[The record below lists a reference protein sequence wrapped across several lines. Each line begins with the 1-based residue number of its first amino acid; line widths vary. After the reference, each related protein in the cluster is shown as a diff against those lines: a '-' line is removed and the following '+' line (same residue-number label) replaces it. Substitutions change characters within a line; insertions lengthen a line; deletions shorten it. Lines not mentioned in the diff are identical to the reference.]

1 MGQGGH
7 GHPFSF
13 ETLPYFCR
21 ILSQKNKKYLEWSWQ
36 VSQQPL
42 SEFSGSALDKCI
54 LVGRRGR
61 EYSPPDP
68 SSGFA
73 TVTCKYNLTF
83 KVAQLDFSKANTI
96 HAMMTLLS
104 T

>member
-1 MGQGGH
+1 MSG
-7 GHPFSF
+7 
-13 ETLPYFCR
+13 
-21 ILSQKNKKYLEWSWQ
+21 K
-36 VSQQPL
+36 PL
-42 SEFSGSALDKCI
+42 SEFPGSAPDRSI
-54 LVGRRGR
+54 LGGRRGR
-61 EYSPPDP
+61 GYSPPDP